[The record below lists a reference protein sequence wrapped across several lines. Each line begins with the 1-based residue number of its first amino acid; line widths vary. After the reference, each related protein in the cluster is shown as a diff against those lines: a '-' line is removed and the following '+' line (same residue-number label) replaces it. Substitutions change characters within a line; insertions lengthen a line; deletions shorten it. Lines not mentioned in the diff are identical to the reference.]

1 MSNYVRHA
9 LVLAAFSA
17 PLFAQ
22 ATNSTNTEFDF
33 GQLFT
38 STSNAPTFTEAG
50 ITLTVRGFNNSNQQK
65 SVSEGLGGL
74 GVTSSFLDS
83 SAISGG
89 EYLTLT
95 FSEQVSL
102 SSLDFGEWANGIDKA
117 ILSWGGNALTLSN
130 SNNGLFSSVF
140 DLTGV
145 TGSTFKLQSSGSL
158 TSFKLD
164 ALSIAPVA
172 AIPEPSTY
180 ALMGLGLVGIAFAA
194 RRRRAA

>member
-1 MSNYVRHA
+1 MWP
-9 LVLAAFSA
+9 LAC
-17 PLFAQ
+17 
-22 ATNSTNTEFDF
+22 
-33 GQLFT
+33 
-38 STSNAPTFTEAG
+38 
-50 ITLTVRGFNNSNQQK
+50 ITLTARGYNSSNQQK

-95 FSEQVSL
+95 FSQQVNL
-102 SSLDFGEWANGIDKA
+102 TSLDFGDWANGIDKA
-117 ILSWGGNALTLSN
+117 ILSWGNNSLTLTN

-140 DLTGV
+140 DLSNVLGT
-145 TGSTFKLQSSGSL
+145 TFKLQSSGSL

-164 ALSIAPVA
+164 ALTVGAVP

-180 ALMGLGLVGIAFAA
+180 ALMGLGLVGMALAV

>member
-1 MSNYVRHA
+1 MSKYIRHA
-9 LVLAAFSA
+9 LMLAALSA
-17 PLFAQ
+17 PLVAH
-22 ATNSTNTEFDF
+22 ATNTTEFDF
-33 GQLFT
+33 GQLLT
-38 STSNAPTFTEAG
+38 STNTAPTFTEGG
-50 ITLTVRGFNNSNQQK
+50 ITLTARGYNSSNQQK

-95 FSEQVSL
+95 FSQQVNL
-102 SSLDFGEWANGIDKA
+102 TSLDFGDWANGIDKA
-117 ILSWGGNALTLSN
+117 ILSWGNNSLTLTN

-140 DLTGV
+140 DLTNVLG
-145 TGSTFKLQSSGSL
+145 TTFKLQSSGSL

-164 ALSIAPVA
+164 ALTVGAVP

-180 ALMGLGLVGIAFAA
+180 ALMGLGLVGMALAV